1 MRADVKLELKEMR
14 NLHRR
19 GIVNSLTSK
28 YKSIFTQLPPLE
40 EKVMFECYI
49 AGKSFLSCG
58 VKIGYCER
66 QIRRIVK
73 KSFELIENILREQ

>member
-1 MRADVKLELKEMR
+1 MRDFRQELKEMR

-19 GIVNSLTSK
+19 GIVNTLTSK
-28 YKSIFTQLPPLE
+28 YKYIFSQLPPLE